1 MIISSLFS
9 GAPTSAAVVDDGEAD
24 ASTSRKPAKPTNAPG
39 DTSTFDGLGLDP
51 LLVAHLKSSRMSIGN
66 RPTGIQRAGL
76 PALINGDAARDV
88 LLHSQ
93 TGSGKTLTYLLPI
106 LQSLLPLCTETWID
120 RSVGTLAIILAP
132 TRELA
137 RQIYEVAEK
146 LCQLHLS
153 LKEQKEEA
161 AAAEGDKDEDEDA
174 VRRTRWLVPGLL
186 SGGSTKNHEK
196 ARLRKGIPILV
207 ATPGRLLD
215 HLQTTSSF
223 DVGKCR
229 WLVLDEADR
238 LLEMGFKETLEGI
251 LKAMDGRRRL
261 AFNTAKETMMEQ
273 RGLTSGALPNEEVE
287 DGTGVKWWADP
298 RKVVLCSATLDEN
311 VQMLAGTHLR
321 APQVVRGGADLAP
334 LKPSATEDM
343 VDVKAAAKSEMALVT
358 GGSYSRLAAPAQLRQ
373 HAVIVPPKL
382 RLVTLIALL
391 RSALSRNAT
400 NVDARRV
407 IVFISCTDSVE
418 YYWNALG
425 GVRMGDDTEAT
436 DDEEEDEEIAMEENM
451 SDVDP
456 EDGDLKAPAIKAP
469 AKANGKLRPSKGK
482 SSRKVEKYC
491 DLFPKTP
498 VFRLHGS
505 LAQSDRIA
513 SLKGFSAGLGK
524 KVNTSHKEG
533 AILFCTSVAARGLD
547 LPSVGCVIQLDPPTE
562 GGPDEYLHRIGRTAR
577 VGKDGESWIMFLP
590 HEKEARTRLEDAM
603 QRDVEGDAT
612 AKNTSSSSVIA
623 EVSVETVLK
632 RGFGG
637 RGDEYEARATEVQLS
652 FERWVLRKEEVSN
665 SARERRE
672 STFLITSASITSP
685 TPGCCPRSPSI
696 HVPHPSLCDAP
707 FEREGP
713 LPHPFPPPRPLGQI
727 LCPP

>member
-9 GAPTSAAVVDDGEAD
+9 GAPTSAAAVEEDE

-76 PALINGDAARDV
+76 PALIDGDAARDV

-161 AAAEGDKDEDEDA
+161 AAEGVKEEEEDA
-174 VRRTRWLVPGLL
+174 IRRTRWLVPGLL

-273 RGLTSGALPNEEVE
+273 RDLTSGALPNEEVE
-287 DGTGVKWWADP
+287 DGTGVKWWAAP

-321 APQVVRGGADLAP
+321 SPQVVRGAADLAP
-334 LKPSATEDM
+334 IKSSTTEETIDT
-343 VDVKAAAKSEMALVT
+343 KAAAKAETSLIT

-391 RSALSRNAT
+391 RSALSRNAS

-436 DDEEEDEEIAMEENM
+436 DDEEEGEDVAVEEDI

-456 EDGDLKAPAIKAP
+456 EDGELKPTAKVP
-469 AKANGKLRPSKGK
+469 AKANGKLRPSKSK

-590 HEKEARTRLEDAM
+590 HEKDARKRLEDAM
-603 QRDVEGDAT
+603 QRDVEGDAI
-612 AKNTSSSSVIA
+612 AKTPSTSSVIA
-623 EVSVETVLK
+623 EVSAETVLK

-652 FERWVLRKEEVSN
+652 FERWVLRKEEVS
-665 SARERRE
+665 
-672 STFLITSASITSP
+672 TSP
-685 TPGCCPRSPSI
+685 ARSFAE
-696 HVPHPSLCDAP
+696 HPTDAIL
-707 FEREGP
+707 F
-713 LPHPFPPPRPLGQI
+713 LRPLHKRR
-727 LCPP
+727 LP